1 MVFLI
6 TVKQI
11 TTNQGIQVFPIGN
24 SNTLS
29 EFIKGSLC
37 ATDRVV
43 PFADMFGI
51 DMRVAYPAKPIKG
64 GTWSNHV
71 KRKQFWLKSDIL
83 AELVHERWLED
94 LLILQH
100 TDFSSTPTATSISS
114 DHLKQQ
120 TFHR

>member
-29 EFIKGSLC
+29 EFVKGGLC
-37 ATDRVV
+37 ATDRVM
-43 PFADMFGI
+43 PFTDMFGI
-51 DMRVAYPAKPIKG
+51 NVRVAYPAKPIKG

-71 KRKQFWLKSDIL
+71 RRKLFWLKNDIL
-83 AELVHERWLED
+83 AELGNERRKEYWK
-94 LLILQH
+94 
-100 TDFSSTPTATSISS
+100 TC
-114 DHLKQQ
+114 
-120 TFHR
+120 